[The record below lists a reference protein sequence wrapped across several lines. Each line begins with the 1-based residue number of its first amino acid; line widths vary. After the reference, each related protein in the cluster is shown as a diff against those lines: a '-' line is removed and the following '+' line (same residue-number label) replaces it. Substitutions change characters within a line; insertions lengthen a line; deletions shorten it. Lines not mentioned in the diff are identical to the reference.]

1 MSRSVTMILNFPKME
16 FSSIFDLFDFLK
28 MQNKKIL
35 LVLDEYQYF
44 KESKKDFELDSL
56 MQSIESS

>member
-1 MSRSVTMILNFPKME
+1 MTLNFPKME